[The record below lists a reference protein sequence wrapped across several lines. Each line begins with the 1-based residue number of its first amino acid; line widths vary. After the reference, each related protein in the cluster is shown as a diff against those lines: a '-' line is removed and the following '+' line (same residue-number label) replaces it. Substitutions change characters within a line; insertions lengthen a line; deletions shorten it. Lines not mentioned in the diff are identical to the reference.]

1 MIGISIAAN
10 REWRWVLER
19 FKITSSDCQKYP
31 FGEYFKKNL
40 FGEDLIIYKCG
51 HKKMCCSA
59 ATQYMIDHFQLS
71 KIIVAGTC
79 AGIDERYNTLDIIF
93 PERLVQCDCN
103 LPEFDTLIH
112 EAFSV
117 YIDMSRYGTVKTGTL
132 GSEDK
137 PVVFIED
144 LRKLKAE
151 GITVADMEAA
161 AIAYVCK
168 ANNVECVVIKGIS
181 DFPKEVHGVE
191 DRELVVEQHD
201 VFVVNIPIIMKD
213 IFDNY
218 LEFALEN
225 HFDYVEN
232 NSYEEKLIF

>member
-10 REWRWVLER
+10 REWRWVLEK
-19 FKITSSDCQKYP
+19 FELTSSDCESYP

-40 FGEDLIIYKCG
+40 FGEELIIYKCG
-51 HKKMCCSA
+51 HKKVCSSA
-59 ATQYMIDHFQLS
+59 ATQYMIDHFNLP
-71 KIIVAGTC
+71 KIIVVGTC
-79 AGIDERYNTLDIIF
+79 AGIDETYNTLDIIF

-117 YIDMSRYGTVKTGTL
+117 YIDMSRYSTVKTGTL
-132 GSEDK
+132 GTEDK
-137 PVVFIED
+137 PVVFMED
-144 LRKLKAE
+144 LRNLQE
-151 GITVADMEAA
+151 NGITVADMEAA

-168 ANNVECVVIKGIS
+168 VNNVECVVIKGIS

-201 VFVVNIPIIMKD
+201 VFVVNIPIIMNN

-218 LEFALEN
+218 LEFALKN

-232 NSYEEKLIF
+232 KSFEEKLIF